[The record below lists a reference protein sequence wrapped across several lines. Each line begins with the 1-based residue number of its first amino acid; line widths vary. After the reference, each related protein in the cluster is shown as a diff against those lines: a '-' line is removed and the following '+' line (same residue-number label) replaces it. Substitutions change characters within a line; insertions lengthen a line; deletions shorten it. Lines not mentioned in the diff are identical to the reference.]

1 VSSIPVPQTSVLDAF
16 QVELLSA
23 LQPYMD
29 EVSFSPDDVLFER
42 GKRANSFFIVDDGIV
57 RLEVPTPE
65 PDTEGVLDHVGAG
78 SFLGHESM
86 LAGSVHGVNAVA
98 DSPVRARK
106 VDSLGWRRML
116 DDDPQQGVMI
126 LRALAR
132 QTAINLQAA
141 QGKLAEQIENEA
153 PDPEVEEM
161 VARATAAKREF
172 EGWDEERVDALL
184 GDMAQTI
191 AGAAEELAQ
200 ATVAETHIGN
210 ADHKVM
216 KINLAS
222 VGVFSQLQGKPGIGA
237 IATDDDTQVTDFAAP
252 VGVVFGIVPVTN
264 PVPTI
269 INKSL
274 IVLKSRNAL
283 IYSTHRSAGGVGNR
297 AGELIQEVLVKHGAP
312 PDLVQW
318 VRGRTNRRKTQ
329 RFMSHPGVGLIL
341 ATGGPSMVKAA
352 YSSGTPAIGVG
363 AGNAPAWVAADA
375 DLKAAATGVVMSK
388 AFDNGLICGSEQH
401 LVVDRSVAGAMKAAL
416 EEAGAAVLTAE
427 ETERFMTEVF
437 EPDGDL
443 KMWFIGQSA
452 EKIAAAAGLE
462 KPGATL
468 VVFEADASNPAGA
481 QARERLAPV
490 LSFFTVDG
498 DDEAIAL
505 CRSLLAY
512 EGAGH
517 TANIHTTDPAR
528 IQRFAAAIPASRIL
542 ANTPS
547 AHGCCGLT
555 TGLPHTLTLGC
566 GTWGGNSTTNNVTH
580 ADLRNVKRLA
590 LPLHQPAG

>member
-1 VSSIPVPQTSVLDAF
+1 VPQTSVLDAF

-23 LQPYMD
+23 LQPYMSEVTFQPD
-29 EVSFSPDDVLFER
+29 ETLFER
-42 GKRANSFFIVDDGIV
+42 GKRADSFFIVDDGVV

-86 LAGSVHGVNAVA
+86 LAGSTHGVNAVA
-98 DSPVRARK
+98 DSAVSARK

-141 QGKLAEQIENEA
+141 QGKLAEQIESET
-153 PDPEVEEM
+153 PDPEVDDM
-161 VARATAAKREF
+161 VARATAAQRDF
-172 EGWDEERVDALL
+172 ESWDEERVDALL
-184 GDMAQTI
+184 GDMAKTI
-191 AGAAEELAQ
+191 ADQAEDLAQ
-200 ATVAETHIGN
+200 ATVDETHIGN
-210 ADHKVM
+210 AADKVL

-222 VGVFSQLQGKPGIGA
+222 LGVFSQLQGQPGYGA
-237 IATDDDTQVTDFAAP
+237 IATDEERKVTEIAAP

-264 PVPTI
+264 PVPTV
-269 INKSL
+269 INKAL

-283 IYSTHRSAGGVGNR
+283 IYSTHRTAGGVGNR
-297 AGELIQEVLVKHGAP
+297 AGELIQEALARHGAP
-312 PDLVQW
+312 ADLVQW

-375 DLKAAATGVVMSK
+375 DLKVAAESVIASK

-401 LVVDRSVAGAMKAAL
+401 LVVDASVADDLKAEL
-416 EEAGAAVLTAE
+416 ENAGAAVLTAE
-427 ETERFMTEVF
+427 ETEKFMAEVF

-443 KMWFIGQSA
+443 KMWFIGQPA
-452 EKIAAAAGLE
+452 ESIAAAAGLK
-462 KPGATL
+462 KPGAKL
-468 VVFEADASNPAGA
+468 VVFEADSSNPAGA

-498 DDEAIAL
+498 DDEAIDL
-505 CRSLLAY
+505 CKSLLAY

-517 TANIHTTDPAR
+517 TANVHTTDPERA
-528 IQRFAAAIPASRIL
+528 QRFANTIQASRIL
-542 ANTPS
+542 VNTPS

-566 GTWGGNSTTNNVTH
+566 GTWGGNSTTNNVTY
-580 ADLRNVKRLA
+580 ADLRNVKRMA
-590 LPLHQPAG
+590 LPLHQGG

>member
-1 VSSIPVPQTSVLDAF
+1 MSSIPIPQTSVLDAF

-23 LQPYMD
+23 LQPYMQ
-29 EVSFSPDDVLFER
+29 EVSFKPDDVLFAR
-42 GKRANSFFIVDDGIV
+42 GKRADSFFIVDDGVV

-78 SFLGHESM
+78 AFLGHESM
-86 LAGSVHGVNAVA
+86 LAGSLHHVDAVA
-98 DSPVRARK
+98 DSDVRARK

-132 QTAINLQAA
+132 QTAVHLQAA
-141 QGKLAEQIENEA
+141 QSKLAEQIESDA
-153 PDPEVEEM
+153 PDPEVEDM
-161 VARATAAKREF
+161 VARAIAAQKEF

-184 GDMAQTI
+184 GDMAQTL
-191 AGAAEELAQ
+191 ANAAEELAQ

-210 ADHKVM
+210 PVDKVL
-216 KINLAS
+216 KITLAS
-222 VGVFSQLQGKPGIGA
+222 MGVYSQLQGQPGIGA
-237 IATDDDTQVTDFAAP
+237 ISVDEELKVTEIASP

-297 AGELIQEVLVKHGAP
+297 AGELIQEALVRHSAP

-375 DLKAAATGVVMSK
+375 DLKVAAEAMIASK

-401 LVVDRSVAGAMKAAL
+401 LVVDRAVADELKVEL
-416 EEAGAAVLTAE
+416 EKAGAAVLNAE
-427 ETERFMTEVF
+427 ETERFMAETF

-443 KMWFIGQSA
+443 KMWFVGQPA
-452 EKIAAAAGLE
+452 DKIAEAAGIS
-462 KPGATL
+462 KPGAKL

-498 DDEAIAL
+498 DEEAIAL

-517 TANIHTTDPAR
+517 TANIHTADSER
-528 IQRFAAAIPASRIL
+528 VKRFADAIPASRIL
-542 ANTPS
+542 VNTPS
-547 AHGCCGLT
+547 AQGCCGLT

-580 ADLRNVKRLA
+580 RDLRNVKRLA
-590 LPLHQPAG
+590 LPLQRGG

>member
-1 VSSIPVPQTSVLDAF
+1 VPQTSVLDAF

-23 LQPYMD
+23 LQPYME
-29 EVSFSPDDVLFER
+29 EVAFKPGDLLFER
-42 GKRANSFFIVDDGIV
+42 GKRADSFFIVDDGVV

-65 PDTEGVLDHVGAG
+65 PDTEGVLDHVGPG

-86 LAGSVHGVNAVA
+86 LAGSLHGVSALA
-98 DSPVRARK
+98 DSDVRVRR

-132 QTAINLQAA
+132 QTAMNLQAA

-153 PDPEVEEM
+153 PDPEVEDM
-161 VARATAAKREF
+161 VARAAAAQHEL
-172 EGWDEERVDALL
+172 ESWDEERVDALL
-184 GDMAQTI
+184 GDMAQAV
-191 AGAAEELAQ
+191 AGAAEELAH
-200 ATVAETHIGN
+200 ATVEETHIGN
-210 ADHKVM
+210 AADKVL

-222 VGVFSQLQGKPGIGA
+222 LGVFSQLQGQPGFGA
-237 IATDDDTQVTDFAAP
+237 ISTDEERKVTEIAAP

-269 INKSL
+269 INKAL

-297 AGELIQEVLVKHGAP
+297 AGEIIQEALVRHGAP

-329 RFMSHPGVGLIL
+329 RFMSHPGVGLVL

-375 DLKAAATGVVMSK
+375 DLKAAAEGVIASK

-401 LVVDRSVAGAMKAAL
+401 LVVDRAVADQFKAAL
-416 EEAGAAVLTAE
+416 EEAGAVVLSPE
-427 ETERFMTEVF
+427 ETERFMAEVF

-443 KMWFIGQSA
+443 KMWFVGQPA
-452 EKIAAAAGLE
+452 ESIAAAAGLE
-462 KPGATL
+462 KPGAKL

-490 LSFFTVDG
+490 LSLFTVEG
-498 DDEAIAL
+498 DEQAIDL
-505 CRSLLAY
+505 CKALLAY

-517 TANIHTTDPAR
+517 TANVHTTDEAR
-528 IQRFAAAIPASRIL
+528 VQRFADVIPASRIL
-542 ANTPS
+542 VNTPS

-566 GTWGGNSTTNNVTH
+566 GTWGGNSTTNNVTY
-580 ADLRNVKRLA
+580 ADIRNVKRLA
-590 LPLHQPAG
+590 LPIHQGG